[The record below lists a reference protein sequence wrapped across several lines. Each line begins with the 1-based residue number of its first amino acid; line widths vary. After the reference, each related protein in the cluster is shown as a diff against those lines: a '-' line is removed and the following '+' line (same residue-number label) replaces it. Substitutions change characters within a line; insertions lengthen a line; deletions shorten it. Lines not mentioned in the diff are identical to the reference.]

1 MDGLF
6 TIDML
11 PVSSI
16 PPSKVRTRAKTRR
29 NKPANRSTEWPLEG
43 SINVVLF
50 AGMGGACQGLEDAG
64 FPVHLAVNHDEIAIA
79 AHKALNPFTK
89 HLHADIY
96 EVDPL
101 EATGG
106 RHVGNLWGSPDCTDH
121 SVAKGGAPRSPRVRS
136 MPWQL
141 CRWVGVLRKR
151 GLGPEVGFLENVR
164 EIRGW
169 NHLVA
174 KRDPATGRVLK
185 LDGSVAAPGER
196 VPVWEQQLV
205 RNPRKFGKPK
215 RDPATG
221 RLLIKDGRHMVRVA
235 AEGERVPDS
244 KRVRDRL
251 RTEGRL
257 YRAWKLHMERLG
269 AVYEDRDLC
278 CADYGVPTS
287 RKRLFGVLHFD
298 GRKPEWPKQTHASR
312 KELVRLNEERAAAG
326 RTPLQPHRAAA
337 EIIDWSLD
345 LPSIFDRPKDLAP
358 ATQKRIAV
366 GMQRFVLNAAEPFL
380 IHLTHGARLHDI
392 GDAGPTMTCAHRGE
406 VAVVGP
412 ALIPTTHSKSPAR
425 AHDGAGAAPT
435 LTAAVKG
442 GEFAVMGA
450 TIVGA
455 GGRAAQV
462 PPMDPAKPLNASTT
476 KEDRCIVAAHV
487 TTFRNGAIG
496 HGMDESTRT
505 FTAQHSDHHPGGA
518 PSFGL
523 VAASLVGIAH
533 GDDARSGSRVYDA
546 EDAMRTATGS
556 NGQAVMAA
564 HLLRYHGERRE
575 GEARG
580 VVPEDSLPTNT
591 TENRFGIVGATLAP
605 SIMTNN
611 TNNVGA
617 AADDAVPALT
627 TGNRDFV
634 VAAHLTKF
642 QENSPGQPADAPTDT
657 MMAGAARFGVVGA
670 FLEQHNTRDVGRPA
684 DDPLAAQTAKEHSA
698 VIGAALVQT
707 GYGERDGQAPRAL
720 DVDDAIGTQVAGA
733 AKHAVVG
740 AIMEPL
746 PLYRCQECGEEFTD
760 RHATGIGTL
769 APAECPLCGEEE
781 RITHAG
787 AWMVQHNTGVIG
799 HTADEPVSA
808 MTTAGT
814 QQQVAAAYL
823 TELRGTSQDGQPATE
838 PAGTMCAGGGR
849 GGGHDAVTAAFLHHQ
864 YSSGVMHQAVDTPLA
879 TQSTRDRTMVTG
891 ADMTAPPLPPEKL
904 ARARQVAA
912 FLRAH
917 GVWDDRE
924 FVTFGPWIVVDIGMR
939 MLLPREAA
947 AAHELRMP
955 DLITVYKRD
964 RKGNIVVGPDGEP
977 EMVTRPLTKTEAMR
991 LVGNSVPK
999 RMAMLLAQANAVH
1012 ALNAPSRH
1020 MQAAE

>member
-1 MDGLF
+1 MC
-6 TIDML
+6 
-11 PVSSI
+11 
-16 PPSKVRTRAKTRR
+16 
-29 NKPANRSTEWPLEG
+29 N
-43 SINVVLF
+43 
-50 AGMGGACQGLEDAG
+50 
-64 FPVHLAVNHDEIAIA
+64 
-79 AHKALNPFTK
+79 KALLDGYVDADGYEGVATSITSVSKELALGVRLLATTLGFSAALYITPGGKEGEIDGRKFIERDRYSVKWRDDLQRETTFTDT
-89 HLHADIY
+89 LHMFMPVREVVAAGVHRVYALQVEEDESFVADGI
-96 EVDPL
+96 VV
-101 EATGG
+101 
-106 RHVGNLWGSPDCTDH
+106 HNCTDH

-196 VPVWEQQLV
+196 VPVWDQQLV
-205 RNPRKFGKPK
+205 RNPRKFGKPR

-221 RLLIKDGRHMVRVA
+221 RLLVKDGRHMVRVA

-244 KRVRDRL
+244 KCVRDRL
-251 RTEGRL
+251 QTEGRL
-257 YRAWKLHMERLG
+257 YRAWKRHMERLG

-298 GRKPEWPKQTHASR
+298 GRKPEWPEQTHASR
-312 KELVRLNEERAAAG
+312 KELVRLNEERAAGGQA
-326 RTPLQPHRAAA
+326 PLQPHRAAA

-345 LPSIFDRPKDLAP
+345 LPSIFDRSKELAP

-366 GMQRFVLNAAEPFL
+366 GMQRFVLNAREPFL

-392 GDAGPTMTCAHRGE
+392 GNAGPTMTCAHRGE
-406 VAVVGP
+406 VALVGP

-425 AHDGAGAAPT
+425 AHDGAGATPT

-450 TIVGA
+450 SIIGA

-462 PPMDPAKPLNASTT
+462 PPMDPANPLNASTT

-523 VAASLVGIAH
+523 VAA
-533 GDDARSGSRVYDA
+533 
-546 EDAMRTATGS
+546 
-556 NGQAVMAA
+556 
-564 HLLRYHGERRE
+564 HLTRYHGERRPD
-575 GEARG
+575 EARG
-580 VVPEDSLPTNT
+580 VELGGVSLPTNT

-611 TNNVGA
+611 TNKVGA
-617 AADDAVPALT
+617 GADDAVPALT

-657 MMAGAARFGVVGA
+657 MMAGATRFGVVGA
-670 FLEQHNTRDVGRPA
+670 FLEQHNTRDVGRPV

-720 DVDDAIGTQVAGA
+720 DVEDAIGTQVAGA

-740 AIMEPL
+740 A
-746 PLYRCQECGEEFTD
+746 
-760 RHATGIGTL
+760 
-769 APAECPLCGEEE
+769 
-781 RITHAG
+781 
-787 AWMVQHNTGVIG
+787 WMVQHNTGVIG
-799 HTADEPVSA
+799 HGADEAVSA
-808 MTTAGT
+808 MTTTVSHQQIAGAYLVHQRGT
-814 QQQVAAAYL
+814 GVPQDAGAPISAQTSGGDRGSSHHQVTAAYL
-823 TELRGTSQDGQPATE
+823 SEYYGTGGQHQPV
-838 PAGTMCAGGGR
+838 
-849 GGGHDAVTAAFLHHQ
+849 DAALNTLPTVDRF
-864 YSSGVMHQAVDTPLA
+864 AVH
-879 TQSTRDRTMVTG
+879 G
-891 ADMTAPPLPPEKL
+891 ADITAPPLPPEKL

-924 FVTFGPWIVVDIGMR
+924 FVPFGPWIVVDIGMR
-939 MLLPREAA
+939 MLLPRKAA

-964 RKGNIVVGPDGEP
+964 RKGNIVIGPDGKP
-977 EMVTRPLTKTEAMR
+977 QMVTRPLTKTEAMR

-999 RMAMLLAQANAVH
+999 RMAMLLARTNAVH
-1012 ALNAPSRH
+1012 ALNAPSHH

>member
-11 PVSSI
+11 PVSST
-16 PPSKVRTRAKTRR
+16 PPSKVRTRAKARR
-29 NKPANRSTEWPLEG
+29 NKPVDRSTEWPLEG

-89 HLHADIY
+89 HLQADIY

-215 RDPATG
+215 RDSATG
-221 RLLIKDGRHMVRVA
+221 RLLVKDGRHMVRVA

-257 YRAWKLHMERLG
+257 YRAWKRHMERLG

-278 CADYGVPTS
+278 CANYGVPTS

-298 GRKPEWPKQTHASR
+298 GRKPEWPEQTHASR

-326 RTPLQPHRAAA
+326 QAPLQPHRAAA

-366 GMQRFVLNAAEPFL
+366 GMQRFVLNAKEPFL
-380 IHLTHGARLHDI
+380 IHLTHGGRLHDI

-406 VAVVGP
+406 VALVGP

-425 AHDGAGAAPT
+425 AHDGGGATPT

-450 TIVGA
+450 AIVGA

-487 TTFRNGAIG
+487 TTFRNGAVG

-533 GDDARSGSRVYDA
+533 GDDSRSGSRVYDA

-556 NGQAVMAA
+556 NDQAVMAA

-617 AADDAVPALT
+617 AVDEAVPALT

-642 QENSPGQPADAPTDT
+642 QENSPGQSADAPTDT

-720 DVDDAIGTQVAGA
+720 DVEDAIGTQVAGA

-740 AIMEPL
+740 A
-746 PLYRCQECGEEFTD
+746 
-760 RHATGIGTL
+760 
-769 APAECPLCGEEE
+769 
-781 RITHAG
+781 
-787 AWMVQHNTGVIG
+787 WMVQHNNHTKPNGESDVHNG
-799 HTADEPVSA
+799 HSVSNPVSA
-808 MTTAGT
+808 MTTT
-814 QQQVAAAYL
+814 VSHQQVAGAYLVHQRGTGVPQDAGAPISAQTSGGDRGGSHHQVTAAYL
-823 TELRGTSQDGQPATE
+823 SEYYGTGGQHQPV
-838 PAGTMCAGGGR
+838 
-849 GGGHDAVTAAFLHHQ
+849 DAPLNALPTVDRF
-864 YSSGVMHQAVDTPLA
+864 AVH
-879 TQSTRDRTMVTG
+879 G
-891 ADMTAPPLPPEKL
+891 ADVTAPPLPPEKL

-939 MLLPREAA
+939 MLRPREAA

-964 RKGNIVVGPDGEP
+964 RKGNIVIGPDGKP

-1012 ALNAPSRH
+1012 ALHAPSRQ

>member
-16 PPSKVRTRAKTRR
+16 PPSKVRTRAKARR
-29 NKPANRSTEWPLEG
+29 NKPVDRSTEWPLEG

-79 AHKALNPFTK
+79 AHRALNPFTK
-89 HLHADIY
+89 HLQADIY

-174 KRDPATGRVLK
+174 KRDQATGRVLK

-196 VPVWEQQLV
+196 VPVWDQQLV

-221 RLLIKDGRHMVRVA
+221 LLLVKDGRHMVRVA

-298 GRKPEWPKQTHASR
+298 GRKPEWPEQTHASR

-326 RTPLQPHRAAA
+326 RAPLQPHRAAA

-412 ALIPTTHSKSPAR
+412 SLIPTTHSKSPAR
-425 AHDGAGAAPT
+425 AHDGGGATPT

-455 GGRAAQV
+455 TLAPHIAPNNTNNIPV
-462 PPMDPAKPLNASTT
+462 EPA
-476 KEDRCIVAAHV
+476 
-487 TTFRNGAIG
+487 
-496 HGMDESTRT
+496 
-505 FTAQHSDHHPGGA
+505 
-518 PSFGL
+518 
-523 VAASLVGIAH
+523 
-533 GDDARSGSRVYDA
+533 DALP
-546 EDAMRTATGS
+546 TATGS
-556 NGQAVMAA
+556 NRMA
-564 HLLRYHGERRE
+564 
-575 GEARG
+575 
-580 VVPEDSLPTNT
+580 
-591 TENRFGIVGATLAP
+591 
-605 SIMTNN
+605 
-611 TNNVGA
+611 
-617 AADDAVPALT
+617 
-627 TGNRDFV
+627 V

-670 FLEQHNTRDVGRPA
+670 FLEEHRTGSVGQPA
-684 DDPLAAQTAKEHSA
+684 PEPLVAQTAKEHSA

-707 GYGERDGQAPRAL
+707 GYGERDRQAPRAL
-720 DVDDAIGTQVAGA
+720 DVEDAIGTQVAGA

-823 TELRGTSQDGQPATE
+823 TELRGTSKDGQPASE

-864 YSSGVMHQAVDTPLA
+864 YSSGVMHQAADAPLA

-891 ADMTAPPLPPEKL
+891 ADMTPPPLPPEKL

-964 RKGNIVVGPDGEP
+964 RKGNIVIGPDGKP

-1012 ALNAPSRH
+1012 ALHPPSRQ